1 MRPKLLQLAQTSI
14 DNPLSGGQLR
24 NYHIAHQLAKIMD
37 VSHLGFRDDAER
49 VAARDGDTPIR
60 MIYVQKERSYTFGK
74 LLRGALGKTPATL
87 LNFQSAAMTAA
98 LAEELETGRYDI
110 VQLEGIE
117 MSPYLAMIRAS
128 RHRPEY
134 IVLDWHNIE
143 SELAVRHT
151 LHGKTPLHRLYMRHA
166 VGQLRTI
173 ERELLDHCDLHLV
186 TSRREREVFRQSSAT
201 ANIMVVENG
210 VDSTYFTPVDGSGN
224 DSSPAPQRD
233 RLLFIG
239 SMDYSANIDAVM
251 YFVDEAWPAI
261 QRDFPA
267 LRFTVVG
274 RNPPERIRAL
284 ATHAGV
290 EVTGTVPDVRP
301 YYQEALAAVV
311 PLRVG
316 GGTRLKVLEAMAA
329 GVPVVST
336 TVGVEGLRLEPGV
349 HFKVAD
355 SPAAFHRAVG
365 ELREG
370 PRSWRQVAV
379 AGRKLAAETYDW
391 QNVCAELIATYCR
404 LLKVDYTSSATL
416 GLDSALTGDAD
427 RA

>member
-24 NYHIAHQLAKIMD
+24 NYHIANQLAKVMD
-37 VSHLGFRDDAER
+37 VSHLGFRDEAVR
-49 VAARDGDTPIR
+49 VTARDGSMPVR
-60 MIYVQKERSYTFGK
+60 MLYVQKERSYTFGK

-87 LNFQSAAMTAA
+87 LNFQSAAMKAA
-98 LAEELETGRYDI
+98 LAAELETGRYDI

-117 MSPYLAMIRAS
+117 MSPYLDMIRAS

-143 SELAVRHT
+143 SELAARHAV
-151 LHGKTPLHRLYMRHA
+151 HGRTPLHRMYMRHA

-173 ERELLDHCDLHLV
+173 ERELLEHCDLHLV
-186 TSRREREVFRQSSAT
+186 TSPREREVFLQRGAT
-201 ANIMVVENG
+201 TKITILENG
-210 VDSTYFTPVDGSGN
+210 VDSTYFAPAN
-224 DSSPAPQRD
+224 DSDNGPSPEGGRD

-251 YFVDEAWPAI
+251 YFVEEAWPAI

-267 LRFTVVG
+267 LRFTIVG
-274 RNPPERIRAL
+274 RNPPEKIRAL
-284 ATHAGV
+284 AVRAGV
-290 EVTGTVPDVRP
+290 EVTGTVADVRP
-301 YYQEALAAVV
+301 YYQEAFAAMV

-349 HFKVAD
+349 HFKAAN
-355 SPAAFHRAVG
+355 SPAAFHRAID
-365 ELREG
+365 ELRG
-370 PRSWRQVAV
+370 GSRSWPQLAA
-379 AGRKLAAETYDW
+379 AGRKLAAESYDW
-391 QNVCAELIATYCR
+391 RSVCAELIATYCR
-404 LLKVDYTSSATL
+404 LLKVDYTSLATPR
-416 GLDSALTGDAD
+416 LDSALTGDAD
-427 RA
+427 GA